1 MLQVGMLVDNRYKIL
16 RVLGRG
22 GSSCV
27 FLAENIRIH
36 NYWAIKEVYKTGRTS
51 PGNPSNALLAESSIL
66 TKLRHPGLPTIVD
79 VIETPQ
85 AYLIVMEYIEGVSLD
100 KLLQQKGAQPEQV
113 VLQWAKQLCDV
124 LQYLHARTPAI
135 IYRDMKPA
143 NIMLKPNGSVTLID
157 FGVAREYKPNHARDT
172 VYFGT
177 HGYAAP
183 EQYNGSGQTDART
196 DIYSLG
202 VTLYHLVT
210 GMDPCRVG
218 GIPPARQ
225 VNPAVSMRFEQIL
238 QTCMQLSPNKR
249 YQSVTELRQA
259 LETVM
264 PSSASVPSAVSYT
277 VKPVQPVRRE
287 KKSMLGLL
295 ALIPVGLLLI
305 GVILAFALSGNSSP
319 TPEEEYAYDV
329 LTEDQY
335 IVLEAQN
342 DIYVLTPDQRFIFG
356 FIPETSGVYRF
367 YSDCETGAPVIW
379 LCDENDNV
387 LTEANTRGTYSNF
400 DFTYELQAGQLYYL
414 NTTLY
419 DLSEDLPATGH
430 YVLYAE
436 YVGEPS
442 AGYVI

>member
-172 VYFGT
+172 VISERT
-177 HGYAAP
+177 AMLLRSSITAAVKLMR
-183 EQYNGSGQTDART
+183 ERT
-196 DIYSLG
+196 Y
-202 VTLYHLVT
+202 TALVLRCIIWS
-210 GMDPCRVG
+210 PAW
-218 GIPPARQ
+218 IPAEWAAYR
-225 VNPAVSMRFEQIL
+225 
-238 QTCMQLSPNKR
+238 
-249 YQSVTELRQA
+249 LRG
-259 LETVM
+259 
-264 PSSASVPSAVSYT
+264 
-277 VKPVQPVRRE
+277 R
-287 KKSMLGLL
+287 
-295 ALIPVGLLLI
+295 
-305 GVILAFALSGNSSP
+305 
-319 TPEEEYAYDV
+319 
-329 LTEDQY
+329 
-335 IVLEAQN
+335 
-342 DIYVLTPDQRFIFG
+342 
-356 FIPETSGVYRF
+356 
-367 YSDCETGAPVIW
+367 
-379 LCDENDNV
+379 
-387 LTEANTRGTYSNF
+387 
-400 DFTYELQAGQLYYL
+400 
-414 NTTLY
+414 
-419 DLSEDLPATGH
+419 
-430 YVLYAE
+430 
-436 YVGEPS
+436 
-442 AGYVI
+442 